1 METLAKVFVL
11 LSIAVAAAWIVG
23 LCVSGLQGRDA
34 EKEHEEWEESRK
46 E

>member
-1 METLAKVFVL
+1 MELVAEVFSL

-34 EKEHEEWEESRK
+34 EKEHEAREK
-46 E
+46 EK